1 MFTDSRAVSKL
12 LIGVVLSLPAVVFA
26 QPDDAMKPAKEKPAK
41 EKPAKATTPRVR
53 GTAYVRIL
61 HAIKGAGNVD
71 VYVDGGKKVE
81 NVTFGTLSDYLTL
94 PSGARTVA
102 IKKAGTNET
111 VAELKKTA
119 TRDKS
124 YVIAAVMIEGAPG
137 FLWQNEVTGKLKEDK
152 AAVRIYHFVPGVPMV
167 QVTTPAAR
175 GADKMR
181 NLAKDLEF
189 GKNRLTSLNGGTASL
204 QIRVDDKL
212 LKEAPA
218 TVENN
223 KRYAAFVIGDK
234 DNIDIVV
241 APAGSPDAPPEEK

>member
-1 MFTDSRAVSKL
+1 MFAESRAVSKL

-26 QPDDAMKPAKEKPAK
+26 QTDDAAKPAKEKSAK
-41 EKPAKATTPRVR
+41 TTTPRVR
-53 GTAYVRIL
+53 GTAYVRVL

-71 VYVDGGKKVE
+71 VYVDGGKKSE
-81 NVTFGTLSDYLTL
+81 NLAFGSLTDYLTL
-94 PSGARTVA
+94 PSGARTFA

-111 VAELKKTA
+111 LAELKKTA

-124 YVIAAVMIEGAPG
+124 YVIAAVMIEGKPG

-152 AAVRIYHFVPGVPMV
+152 ASLRLYHLVPGAPTV
-167 QVTTPAAR
+167 QITTPSDR
-175 GADKMR
+175 GADKTR
-181 NLAKDLEF
+181 SLAKDLEF
-189 GKNRLTSLNGGTASL
+189 GKNRLASINGGTASI
-204 QIRVDDKL
+204 QVRVDDKL

-218 TVENN
+218 TMENN

-241 APAGSPDAPPEEK
+241 APAGSPDVPPEEK

>member
-1 MFTDSRAVSKL
+1 MIFTDTRAVAKL
-12 LIGVVLSLPAVVFA
+12 LTGVVLSLPAVVFA
-26 QPDDAMKPAKEKPAK
+26 QPDEAAKPAK

-53 GTAYVRIL
+53 GTAYVRVL

-71 VYVDGGKKVE
+71 VYVDGGKKIESVA
-81 NVTFGTLSDYLTL
+81 FGTLSDYLTL
-94 PSGARTVA
+94 PSGARTFV
-102 IKKAGTNET
+102 IKKAGTDET
-111 VAELKKTA
+111 LAEVKKTA

-124 YVIAAVMIEGAPG
+124 YVLAAVMMEGKPD
-137 FLWQNEVTGKLKEDK
+137 FMWKNEVTGKLKEDK
-152 AAVRIYHFVPGVPMV
+152 AALRLYHLVPGAPVV
-167 QVTTPAAR
+167 QITTPSER
-175 GADKMR
+175 GENKTR
-181 NLAKDLEF
+181 SLAKDLEF
-189 GKNRLTSLNGGTASL
+189 GKNRLASINGGTASI
-204 QIRVDDKL
+204 QVRVDDKL